1 MTLTTPHQD
10 AAASPDRP
18 ALQAILDDIVAS
30 GITGITVRVHDEHG
44 DWTGAAGRAE
54 LGSDA
59 LPPVDGHVRIG
70 SNTKTFTA
78 ALALRLVEEGRL
90 DLDAPAERYLPEIGI
105 DPRITVR
112 MLLQHTSG
120 VFNFTGE
127 FGADGTVDAG
137 IPSTISGKEWADR
150 RFTGYAPE
158 ELVRLALSK
167 PGRFEPGT
175 DWSYSNTN
183 YVIVRLIV
191 ERITGRSIAEEMER
205 AIFRP
210 LGLRETAQPSHET
223 AIAEPHPHAYYRY
236 EEDGEE
242 VTIDVSE
249 HDPSWIS
256 SGGDMVSTSQDLQT
270 FITSLVTGGLLPAE
284 LFAEMC
290 ATTPTPIPGMAYGL
304 GLFVQDLGEHGTVF
318 THNGGAAG
326 YAALMYCTPDG
337 GRSLTATINYVDD
350 PALTL
355 AVPFQQGSQ
364 RLVDAIFRPATAATA
379 SATG

>member
-1 MTLTTPHQD
+1 MTLATPNQT
-10 AAASPDRP
+10 AAQAQDRP
-18 ALQAILDDIVAS
+18 ELQQILDDIVAS
-30 GITGITVRVHDEHG
+30 GITGITLRVRDERG

-59 LPPVDGHVRIG
+59 LPPIDGHVRVG

-90 DLDAPAERYLPEIGI
+90 DLDASAAGYLRGFDL

-127 FGADGTVDAG
+127 FYPDGTVVAG
-137 IPSTISGKEWADR
+137 IPSTISGKEWVDS
-150 RFTGYAPE
+150 RFTRYAPE

-191 ERITGRSIAEEMER
+191 EKVTGRPIAEEMDR
-205 AIFRP
+205 AIFTP
-210 LGLRETAQPSHET
+210 LGLRDTAQPTYET

-236 EEDGEE
+236 DDDGVERT
-242 VTIDVSE
+242 VDVSE
-249 HDPSWIS
+249 HNPSWIS
-256 SGGDMVSTSQDLQT
+256 SGGDMISTSQDLQT
-270 FITSLVTGGLLPAE
+270 FLTSLVTGRLLPAQ
-284 LFAEMC
+284 LLTEMRT
-290 ATTPTPIPGMAYGL
+290 TTPTPIPGMEYGL
-304 GLFVQDLGEHGTVF
+304 GVFVQDLGEHGTVI

-326 YAALMYCTPDG
+326 YAALVYCTPDG
-337 GRSLTATINYVDD
+337 RRSMTATLNYIDD
-350 PALTL
+350 AALTL

-364 RLVDAIFRPATAATA
+364 RLVDAVFRTAPAVTA
-379 SATG
+379 